1 MTKKVLNHLA
11 LLTILNNLVFVVIF
25 QGSLIADF
33 VQSPKYVHL
42 IEFAWILCLTGLI
55 IFPTIICTLLESKQI
70 SVQKFPI
77 LAILLSIISIIFF
90 ACASIS

>member
-1 MTKKVLNHLA
+1 MTKKVLNQLA
-11 LLTILNNLVFVVIF
+11 LLTVLNNLVFVVIL
-25 QGSLIADF
+25 QGSLISDF

-42 IEFAWILCLTGLI
+42 IELAWILSLTGLI

-70 SVQKFPI
+70 CVQKFPI

-90 ACASIS
+90 ACTSIS

>member
-1 MTKKVLNHLA
+1 MTKKLLNQLA
-11 LLTILNNLVFVVIF
+11 LLTILNNIVFVVIY

-33 VQSPKYVHL
+33 AQSPQYIHL
-42 IEFAWILCLTGLI
+42 VELAWILCLTGLI

-77 LAILLSIISIIFF
+77 LAIALSFISIIFF
-90 ACASIS
+90 AFASIP